1 MAHSRQTPRVWS
13 DAIRGSEILANW
25 VKLGTSAV
33 FLWLSIGI
41 ALGTAVGGFW
51 FFDGTSSL
59 DRRLWVHHVRNS
71 LGVGGRIADLPNPNG
86 SGTRIQVPKGQV
98 QRYTWRSYD
107 SVSRRFQESVFL
119 GLLLAMGGTVT
130 AAFFL
135 RKSGRAATEDQ
146 HIRGATLAPME
157 TVVALAKA
165 SKLAYDFTLAGVPI
179 FRDAETDHV
188 LVCGAPGS
196 GKGVA
201 IKELLDQ
208 IRARGDRA
216 ILYDPTGEY
225 VQVYYRHSTDVLL
238 NPLDARSRPWTLWG
252 EVREAYDYASLAASI
267 IPDNE
272 KVNDPFWREGPR
284 GLFEAVALRLA
295 ERGEATNAAFRH
307 MISIA
312 PLSELFALVK
322 GTEAAPAIDP
332 AAEKMAIGVRATV
345 STKIRA
351 WAYLPDP
358 GADEKAFSVRRFIED
373 EAGDAWL
380 FLTSR
385 KDQHA
390 FLRPLL
396 SLWCDQAAASI
407 LSLPP
412 DLKRRFWVVM
422 DEVASLQ
429 ELPALT
435 PDGGLLTMSRKHGG
449 ATILGL
455 QDIGQLRRL
464 YGVYGAQ
471 SISGSCLTRLMLRGV
486 EHATAEWASQSLGE
500 QEVNEATESL
510 SMGPHDSRDAVNL
523 QRRIVK
529 RPIVL
534 PSEIMN
540 LPKLTGF
547 LKLPGGYP
555 VTKVTFQIRERKE
568 LAPIYVS
575 RHGEVVF

>member
-1 MAHSRQTPRVWS
+1 MPKDQ
-13 DAIRGSEILANW
+13 
-25 VKLGTSAV
+25 
-33 FLWLSIGI
+33 
-41 ALGTAVGGFW
+41 
-51 FFDGTSSL
+51 
-59 DRRLWVHHVRNS
+59 VR
-71 LGVGGRIADLPNPNG
+71 
-86 SGTRIQVPKGQV
+86 
-98 QRYTWRSYD
+98 RYTWRSYQI
-107 SVSRRFQESVFL
+107 VSRRLEGSVFL
-119 GLLLAMGGTVT
+119 GLLLAAGGTVT
-130 AAFFL
+130 SAFFL
-135 RKSGRAATEDQ
+135 RQSGRSATEDQ
-146 HIRGATLAPME
+146 HIRGATLAPIE
-157 TVVALAKA
+157 AVIAAAKA
-165 SKLAYDFTLAGVPI
+165 SRLAYDFTLAGVPL

-216 ILYDPTGEY
+216 ILYDPSGEY
-225 VQVYYRHSTDVLL
+225 VQVYYRHGRDVLL
-238 NPLDARSRPWTLWG
+238 NPLDARSPAWTLWG

-267 IPDNE
+267 IPENE

-307 MISIA
+307 MISVA
-312 PLSELFALVK
+312 PLAEVFTLVK

-358 GADEKAFSVRRFIED
+358 EAGRTPFSVRRFVEN
-373 EAGDAWL
+373 EEGDAWL

-471 SISGSCLTRLMLRGV
+471 SISGSCLTRVMLRSV
-486 EHATAEWASQSLGE
+486 EHATAEWAAQSLGE
-500 QEVNEATESL
+500 QEVNEASESL
-510 SMGPHDSRDAVNL
+510 SIGPHDSRDAVNL
-523 QRRIVK
+523 QRRVVK

-555 VTKVTFQIRERKE
+555 VTKVTLQIRQRQE

-575 RHGEVVF
+575 RHGEAVI

>member
-1 MAHSRQTPRVWS
+1 MATSRQTPRVWS

-25 VKLGTSAV
+25 FKLGANAV
-33 FLWLSIGI
+33 VLWLSIGMI
-41 ALGTAVGGFW
+41 LGGAIGGVW
-51 FFDGTSSL
+51 FLEGTTSL
-59 DRRLWVHHVRNS
+59 DRKLWLHHVRNG
-71 LGVGGRIADLPNPNG
+71 LGIGGPIADLPDPNG
-86 SGTRIQVPKGQV
+86 SGERIHVPKAAV
-98 QRYTWRSYD
+98 QRYTQPSFD
-107 SVSRRFQESVFL
+107 SVSHRFQESLFL
-119 GLLLAMGGTVT
+119 TFLLAVAGTVT
-130 AAFFL
+130 AAHFL
-135 RKSGRAATEDQ
+135 RQSGRSATEDQ
-146 HIRGATLAPME
+146 HIRGTTIASPD
-157 TVVALAKA
+157 VVAALARA
-165 SKLAYDFTLAGVPI
+165 SRLPYDFSLAGIPL
-179 FRDAETDHV
+179 FREAETDHI

-216 ILYDPTGEY
+216 ILYDPSGEY
-225 VQVYYRHSTDVLL
+225 VQVYYRHGRDVLL
-238 NPLDARSRPWTLWG
+238 NPLDARSRSWTLWG

-267 IPDNE
+267 IPE
-272 KVNDPFWREGPR
+272 SERVNDPFWREGPR

-312 PLSELFALVK
+312 PLTELFALVR

-358 GADEKAFSVRRFIED
+358 DLFNQPFSVRRFIED
-373 EAGDAWL
+373 EGNDAWL

-385 KDQHA
+385 RDQHA

-412 DLKRRFWVVM
+412 DLKRRFWVVL

-471 SISGSCLTRLMLRGV
+471 SISGSCLTRLMLRSV
-486 EHATAEWASQSLGE
+486 EHATAEWAAQSLGE
-500 QEVNEATESL
+500 QEVNEATESI
-510 SMGPHDSRDAVNL
+510 SMSPHDLRDAVNL
-523 QRRIVK
+523 QRRVVK

-540 LPKLTGF
+540 LPKLSGF

-555 VTKVTFQIRERKE
+555 VTKVTLQIRERE
-568 LAPIYVS
+568 PIAPIYVS
-575 RHGEVVF
+575 RHGEVF

>member
-1 MAHSRQTPRVWS
+1 MARSRQTPRVWA

-25 VKLGTSAV
+25 LKLGTSAV
-33 FLWLSIGI
+33 VLWLSIGV
-41 ALGTAVGGFW
+41 AAGGVVGAAW
-51 FFDGTSSL
+51 FLQRTSATDRSL
-59 DRRLWVHHVRNS
+59 WLHHVRNH
-71 LGVGGRIADLPNPNG
+71 LGIGGAVAILPHPTG
-86 SGTRIQVPKGQV
+86 RGGWIDVRKGDVP
-98 QRYTWRSYD
+98 RYTSASFEIVNDRVRESAFLAFLVAIGAA
-107 SVSRRFQESVFL
+107 VSA
-119 GLLLAMGGTVT
+119 GTLL
-130 AAFFL
+130 
-135 RKSGRAATEDQ
+135 RESGRSATEDQ
-146 HIRGATLAPME
+146 HIRGARLAPAH
-157 TVVALAKA
+157 TVARLVRGAG
-165 SKLAYDFTLAGVPI
+165 LAYDLTLAGVPI
-179 FRDAETDHV
+179 FRDSETDHI

-201 IKELLDQ
+201 IKDLLDQ

-216 ILYDPTGEY
+216 ILYDPSGEY
-225 VQVYYRHSTDVLL
+225 VQVYYRHGTDVLL
-238 NPLDARSRPWTLWG
+238 NPLDARSPPWTLWG

-295 ERGEATNAAFRH
+295 ERGQATNATFRQ

-312 PLSELFALVK
+312 PLAELFNLVK

-358 GADEKAFSVRRFIED
+358 GADQRPFSVRRFVED
-373 EAGDAWL
+373 ESRDAWL

-412 DLKRRFWVVM
+412 DLGRRFWVVM

-471 SISGSCLTRLMLRGV
+471 SISGSCLTRLMLRSV
-486 EHATAEWASQSLGE
+486 EHETAEWAARTLGE

-523 QRRIVK
+523 QRRVVK

-540 LPKLTGF
+540 LAKLTGF

-555 VTKVTFQIRERKE
+555 VTQVSLRLRERRQ

-575 RHGEVVF
+575 RHHQEPL

>member
-1 MAHSRQTPRVWS
+1 MP
-13 DAIRGSEILANW
+13 
-25 VKLGTSAV
+25 
-33 FLWLSIGI
+33 
-41 ALGTAVGGFW
+41 
-51 FFDGTSSL
+51 
-59 DRRLWVHHVRNS
+59 
-71 LGVGGRIADLPNPNG
+71 
-86 SGTRIQVPKGQV
+86 
-98 QRYTWRSYD
+98 
-107 SVSRRFQESVFL
+107 
-119 GLLLAMGGTVT
+119 
-130 AAFFL
+130 
-135 RKSGRAATEDQ
+135 
-146 HIRGATLAPME
+146 
-157 TVVALAKA
+157 
-165 SKLAYDFTLAGVPI
+165 YDFTLAGIPL
-179 FRDAETDHV
+179 FREAETDHI

-216 ILYDPTGEY
+216 ILYDPSGEY
-225 VQVYYRHSTDVLL
+225 VQVYYRHGRDVLL
-238 NPLDARSRPWTLWG
+238 NPLDARSRAWTLWS

-267 IPDNE
+267 IPE
-272 KVNDPFWREGPR
+272 SERVNDPFWREGPR

-312 PLSELFALVK
+312 PLGELFALVK
-322 GTEAAPAIDP
+322 GTEAAPGDRSGGREDGDRGA
-332 AAEKMAIGVRATV
+332 ATV

-358 GADEKAFSVRRFIED
+358 DPLQKPFSVRRFVEN
-373 EAGDAWL
+373 ESSDAWL

-412 DLKRRFWVVM
+412 DLKRRFWVVL

-471 SISGSCLTRLMLRGV
+471 SIAGSCLTRLMLRSV
-486 EHATAEWASQSLGE
+486 EHATAEWAAQSLGE

-510 SMGPHDSRDAVNL
+510 SMSPHDFKDAVNL
-523 QRRIVK
+523 QRRVVK

-534 PSEIMN
+534 PAEIMN
-540 LPKLTGF
+540 LPKLSGF

-555 VTKVTFQIRERKE
+555 VTKVSLRERE
-568 LAPIYVS
+568 HIAPIYVS
-575 RHGEVVF
+575 RHGEVF

>member
-1 MAHSRQTPRVWS
+1 MTQSRQTPRVWS
-13 DAIRGSEILANW
+13 DAIRGSEILSNW

-33 FLWLSIGI
+33 LLWLSIGI
-41 ALGTAVGGFW
+41 ALGAGVGGWW
-51 FFDGTSSL
+51 FLEGTTSL
-59 DRRLWVHHVRNS
+59 DRRLWIHHVRNG
-71 LGVGGRIADLPNPNG
+71 LGIGGRIADLPNPDG
-86 SGTRIQVPKGQV
+86 SGTRIQVPKDQV
-98 QRYTWRSYD
+98 RRYTWRSYQI
-107 SVSRRFQESVFL
+107 VSRRFQESVLL
-119 GLLLAMGGTVT
+119 GLLLAVGGTVT

-135 RKSGRAATEDQ
+135 RESGRSATEDQ
-146 HIRGATLAPME
+146 HIRGATLAPVE
-157 TVVALAKA
+157 TVVALARA
-165 SKLAYDFTLAGVPI
+165 SKLPYDFTLAGVPL
-179 FRDAETDHV
+179 FREAETDHV

-216 ILYDPTGEY
+216 ILYDPSGEY
-225 VQVYYRHSTDVLL
+225 VQVYYRHGKDVLL
-238 NPLDARSRPWTLWG
+238 NPLDARSPAWTLWG

-267 IPDNE
+267 IPENE

-312 PLSELFALVK
+312 PLAEVFALVK

-358 GADEKAFSVRRFIED
+358 EAGQTPFSVRRFVEN
-373 EAGDAWL
+373 EEGDAWL

-471 SISGSCLTRLMLRGV
+471 SISGSCLTRIMLRSV
-486 EHATAEWASQSLGE
+486 EHATAEWAAQSLGE

-510 SMGPHDSRDAVNL
+510 SMGTNDSRDSVNL
-523 QRRIVK
+523 QRRVV
-529 RPIVL
+529 RRSIVL

-540 LPKLTGF
+540 LPKLSGF

-555 VTKVTFQIRERKE
+555 VTKVTLQIRQREA
-568 LAPIYVS
+568 LASIYVS
-575 RHGEVVF
+575 RHGEVVI

>member
-1 MAHSRQTPRVWS
+1 MATSRQTPRVWS

-25 VKLGTSAV
+25 FKLGANAV
-33 FLWLSIGI
+33 VLWLSIGMI
-41 ALGTAVGGFW
+41 LGGTLGGVW
-51 FFDGTSSL
+51 FLEGTTSL
-59 DRRLWVHHVRNS
+59 DRRLWLHHVRNG
-71 LGVGGRIADLPNPNG
+71 LGIGGPIADLPDPNG
-86 SGTRIQVPKGQV
+86 SGERIQVPKAAV
-98 QRYTWRSYD
+98 QRYTHRSFD
-107 SVSRRFQESVFL
+107 SVSHRFQESLFL
-119 GLLLAMGGTVT
+119 AFLVAVAGTVT
-130 AAFFL
+130 AAYFL
-135 RKSGRAATEDQ
+135 RQSGRSATEDQ
-146 HIRGATLAPME
+146 HIRGTTIAPPD
-157 TVVALAKA
+157 VVAALARA
-165 SKLAYDFTLAGVPI
+165 SHLPYDFTLAGIPL
-179 FRDAETDHV
+179 FREAETDHI

-216 ILYDPTGEY
+216 ILYDPSGEY
-225 VQVYYRHSTDVLL
+225 VQVYYRHGRDVLL

-267 IPDNE
+267 IPE
-272 KVNDPFWREGPR
+272 SERVNDPFWREGPR

-312 PLSELFALVK
+312 PLGELFALVK

-358 GADEKAFSVRRFIED
+358 EPLQRPFSVPPLRRRRGQRCVALSHLPKGPARLP
-373 EAGDAWL
+373 EAALVPLVRPGRRLDPEPAAGPE
-380 FLTSR
+380 T
-385 KDQHA
+385 
-390 FLRPLL
+390 PLL
-396 SLWCDQAAASI
+396 GGPGRGREPAGTARPHA
-407 LSLPP
+407 
-412 DLKRRFWVVM
+412 RR
-422 DEVASLQ
+422 
-429 ELPALT
+429 
-435 PDGGLLTMSRKHGG
+435 GLLTMSRKHGG

-471 SISGSCLTRLMLRGV
+471 SISGSCLTRLMLRSV
-486 EHATAEWASQSLGE
+486 EHATAEWAAQSLGE
-500 QEVNEATESL
+500 QEVNEATESI
-510 SMGPHDSRDAVNL
+510 SMSPHDFRDAVNL
-523 QRRIVK
+523 QRRVVK

-534 PSEIMN
+534 PAEIMN
-540 LPKLTGF
+540 LPKLSGF

-555 VTKVTFQIRERKE
+555 VTKVTLQIRERE
-568 LAPIYVS
+568 HIAPIYVS
-575 RHGEVVF
+575 RHGEVF